1 MRERDCR
8 ANYSS
13 VSRYKRRT
21 VRTRCD
27 PDAARWATLFPH
39 VPLARVPCAS
49 KLSNP
54 FQRYRTRIHL
64 LLDPIQPI
72 WSAVV
77 GALQRGAASVASS
90 LCREVRAMHHRPLAP
105 RSALHSPPTLS
116 SARVTMGGGVDG
128 GGGLRIPNYIY
139 ATQPLH
145 TYFLLLPPIH
155 STLVTASS
163 LISLPIQRN
172 IRRSVPLHPHPSRSS
187 EMHIHAL
194 PLNSRNHIM
203 EMVGMP
209 EKTPRVNQVVSL
221 FCGAGG
227 FCQGCVEA
235 GCKVVLAVDSDEK
248 ALKTHRANHPDTL
261 HLCSAARSRSNR
273 LRNLHVRYSAPTI
286 CNGRIFTNSRVLR
299 PAGDFV
305 RNFGKIRPLQIVGAE

>member
-1 MRERDCR
+1 M
-8 ANYSS
+8 
-13 VSRYKRRT
+13 
-21 VRTRCD
+21 
-27 PDAARWATLFPH
+27 
-39 VPLARVPCAS
+39 
-49 KLSNP
+49 
-54 FQRYRTRIHL
+54 
-64 LLDPIQPI
+64 
-72 WSAVV
+72 
-77 GALQRGAASVASS
+77 
-90 LCREVRAMHHRPLAP
+90 
-105 RSALHSPPTLS
+105 
-116 SARVTMGGGVDG
+116 

-235 GCKVVLAVDSDEK
+235 GCKVVLAVDSDET

-261 HLCSAARSRSNR
+261 HLCSAARPPPQITDKIARRSQ
-273 LRNLHVRYSAPTI
+273 
-286 CNGRIFTNSRVLR
+286 NSRVGENPSVTDSR
-299 PAGDFV
+299 CGITDV
-305 RNFGKIRPLQIVGAE
+305 HVS